1 MYNPNPPPYAPNCPP
16 GPGFQGGE
24 WLLLSQISFC
34 PTKCENCCFEHNK
47 LTQVLT
53 PPTDGPGMMLCTC
66 CQRTVTTRPSF
77 EIGLMAWAVCG
88 GLFLLGCFPC
98 MCIPFC
104 LDSCKDVRHYCPLC
118 NRLLHTYKRM

>member
-16 GPGFQGGE
+16 GPGFQGGFAPIVQ
-24 WLLLSQISFC
+24 S
-34 PTKCENCCFEHNK
+34 PVVTTV
-47 LTQVLT
+47 TQVLT